1 MSGGDD
7 DLNDYASP
15 PCLLHEVDPAYSGLV
30 PSPCVA
36 TPAQAEPRLTEWRRA
51 ERSRLIAARLAMSA
65 RARNTLARRIAG
77 HLDALVGDPSGIIV
91 SGYWPFRGEPD
102 LRDWFR
108 NLRERHGLVA
118 LPVVVERG
126 KPLLFRLWRK
136 GDRLE
141 RGVWNIPVPAT
152 GEPVFPHIVIA
163 PLVGFDAAGYRL
175 GYGGGF
181 FDRTLA
187 ALPSSTI
194 AIGVGYEMAEMATI
208 RPHGYDI
215 PMRYIVTESGIRC
228 RRGKQGREPPFDAGP
243 ISP

>member
-1 MSGGDD
+1 MGKGDD

-15 PCLLHEVDPAYSGLV
+15 ACLLHEVDPAYSGLA
-30 PSPCVA
+30 PSPRSA
-36 TPAQAEPRLTEWRRA
+36 GQAQPEPSLTEWRRA
-51 ERSRLIAARLAMSA
+51 ERARLIAARLALSA
-65 RARNTLARRIAG
+65 RVRNTLARRIAG
-77 HLDALVGDPSGIIV
+77 HLDALIGDPAGVLV

-108 NLRERHGLVA
+108 DLRERRGLVA

-136 GDRLE
+136 GERLE
-141 RGVWNIPVPAT
+141 RGVWNIPAPAA
-152 GEPVFPHIVIA
+152 GEPVFPRIVIA

-187 ALPSSTI
+187 ALPPSTI
-194 AIGVGYEMAEMATI
+194 AIGVGYDSAEMATI
-208 RPHGYDI
+208 RPHGFDI
-215 PMRYIVTESGIRC
+215 PMRYIVTENGIRFPS
-228 RRGKQGREPPFDAGP
+228 GKQDGEPSFDAGP